1 MAIGPESQVLGLS
14 RSQLYRLVRA
24 HTLDD
29 EPADHGSLRNG
40 HLREAVIFLSE
51 YAFSDEKT
59 PSSCRS
65 ARPSTTRCN
74 LLVGARVP
82 WTRNCNLLV
91 GARILRQENATF
103 SSDHASSVEKM
114 SSSEQRRDAARPDW
128 LIMQSGTMEAE
139 RPCYSASDGLDDSS
153 VALHVQDRT
162 IWL

>member
-29 EPADHGSLRNG
+29 EPADQWVRKKRPSTRSCNLLVGARILR
-40 HLREAVIFLSE
+40 RENATFSSE
-51 YAFSDEKT
+51 CAFSDEKT

-82 WTRNCNLLV
+82 WTRNCHLLV

-114 SSSEQRRDAARPDW
+114 SFSEQRRDAARPDW
-128 LIMQSGTMEAE
+128 LIMQSAE
-139 RPCYSASDGLDDSS
+139 TLRDSTTARYFS
-153 VALHVQDRT
+153 
-162 IWL
+162 ISS